1 MNQTMN
7 AEWKLKDLSIRYQE
21 YGDYKG
27 KYIGKI
33 EFSNKESEAFTF
45 NVTPERAEQFLNLI
59 KDQLVSSANSLGEK
73 LLQSLDLLLPAPK
86 KVIGTEIEHEL
97 VN

>member
-1 MNQTMN
+1 MNN
-7 AEWKLKDLSIRYQE
+7 KAEWKLKDLSIRFQE

-27 KYIGKI
+27 KYIGKV
-33 EFSNKESEAFTF
+33 EFTNKESEAFTF
-45 NVTPERAEQFLNLI
+45 NVTPQRAEQFLNLI
-59 KDQLVSSANSLGEK
+59 KDQLVDSASHLGEM

-86 KVIGTEIEHEL
+86 PEIGTAIEHEV